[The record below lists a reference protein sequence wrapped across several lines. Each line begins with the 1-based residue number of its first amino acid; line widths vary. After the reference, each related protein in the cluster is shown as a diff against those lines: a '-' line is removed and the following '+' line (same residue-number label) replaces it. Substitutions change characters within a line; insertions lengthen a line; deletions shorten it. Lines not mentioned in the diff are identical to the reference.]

1 MAVLLAWIICPIS
14 FGLTFLIQSGYFI
27 YKLITSRNALYT
39 ENETGR
45 SIGFTTFEMFC
56 CIGWVWF
63 LCLDKATNRMALST
77 FIIWYIVGICINFFL
92 TASVFLLFYFV
103 IPIYV

>member
-27 YKLITSRNALYT
+27 YKLITSQNVLYS
-39 ENETGR
+39 ENGTGR
-45 SIGFTTFEMFC
+45 SIDLTPFEMFC
-56 CIGWVWF
+56 CIGWAWT

-77 FIIWYIVGICINFFL
+77 FIIWYIVGICINIFL
-92 TASVFLLFYFV
+92 TALVFLLFYFGYPV
-103 IPIYV
+103 YV